1 MNRLTYLLLTGALL
15 LLLSSCTDA
24 LNSEKIDLGIDPNP
38 LGFNYDIDDDGVVTF
53 TIPGHTLS
61 LTSKAGAIGATV
73 EGYSIEFYDSSGNP
87 LFIGD
92 HVVNSQGSLNVYVP
106 PGLTCTDP
114 LPVVGS
120 EVLGCR
126 FDSEG
131 VRYARGPNVT
141 TPGSSFLPITIALE
155 DYRNLFTG
163 GAVGAYADFFLYGT
177 NDLGNTFR
185 SGPYRVNI
193 ITPIGG

>member
-1 MNRLTYLLLTGALL
+1 MKRLTYLLLTGALL

-24 LNSEKIDLGIDPNP
+24 LNSENIDLGIDPNP
-38 LGFNYDIDDDGVVTF
+38 LGFDSEVDDEGAVEI

-61 LTSKAGAIGATV
+61 FTSKAGAIGATV

-141 TPGSSFLPITIALE
+141 TPGSFFLPITIAFE
-155 DYRNLFTG
+155 DYQNLFNG

-177 NDLGNTFR
+177 NDLGSTFR
-185 SGPYRVNI
+185 TGPYRIAIQV
-193 ITPIGG
+193 PLGG